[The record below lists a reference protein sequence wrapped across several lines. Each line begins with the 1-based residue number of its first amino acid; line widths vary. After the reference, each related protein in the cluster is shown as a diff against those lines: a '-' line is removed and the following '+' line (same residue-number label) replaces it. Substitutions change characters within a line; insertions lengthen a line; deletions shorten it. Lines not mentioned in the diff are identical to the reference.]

1 MRMVL
6 SDLALDWEA
15 ATALAF
21 RTARA
26 FDAPAERAFARVAVA
41 LSKYLANKLCPRV
54 VTEAMETMGGMGY
67 VEDTT
72 LPLLYREAPLNG
84 IWEGSGN
91 VICLDILRTLAR
103 EPEAAPALAAELD
116 AGRGANRAYD
126 TALAL
131 HRTRWPVLPDE
142 AEARL
147 FAERAALLLAASVLI
162 RLAPPAVSDAFVAT
176 RLAGDRGH
184 IAGAVSGLDTAAILA
199 RL

>member
-1 MRMVL
+1 V
-6 SDLALDWEA
+6 
-15 ATALAF
+15 ALAKF
-21 RTARA
+21 H
-26 FDAPAERAFARVAVA
+26 
-41 LSKYLANKLCPRV
+41 ANKLCPRV
-54 VTEAMETMGGMGY
+54 VTEAMEAMGGMGY
-67 VEDTT
+67 VEDTP

-116 AGRGANRAYD
+116 AARGGDRAYD

-131 HRTRWPVLPDE
+131 HRTRWPGPPE
-142 AEARL
+142 EGEARH
-147 FAERAALLLAASVLI
+147 FAERSALFLSASVLL
-162 RLAPPAVSDAFVAT
+162 RQAPTAVAEAFVAT

-184 IAGAVSGLDTAAILA
+184 VAGAVGGLNTEAILA